1 MFISAQSR
9 NSVKSSTQKDKA
21 PLQAQPGIHFLLNG
35 VADTHIL
42 LDLNWR
48 YLYVNKA
55 AKRAIGRPRADIL
68 GHTLWELY
76 PDIVGSELERQ
87 YNRAMT
93 ERVPVV
99 FEFHYGTLDTWWEN
113 RFYPVPEGLSVFA
126 FNITE
131 RKRAEE
137 RLRRSEE
144 CFQQLAE
151 CIPEVLW
158 MIDPDTYQLLYVS
171 PAYQKIWGWPCEGL
185 YKRPTSWMEAIHP
198 DDRARVEQSRTQQ
211 VLGRYDEE
219 FRIIRPD
226 GSLRW
231 VRDRAFPV
239 YDTLGKICRITGMAE
254 DVTERKFAGETLKA
268 NHEQL
273 RALSARLQAAREEE
287 GTRIARELHDELGG
301 ALTCLKWDLE
311 GFDRVISELTDLSQ
325 LAVLH
330 SKIRTMLSLTDTTIT
345 TITKIS
351 SELRPTVLDDL
362 GLVAAIAWH
371 TKQFQTRS
379 GINCDFECSSDV
391 NLIREQS
398 TTIFRILQEALT
410 NILRHAQATSV
421 NISMKERAG
430 EFVLTVS
437 DNGRG
442 ITEHE
447 KSRSQSLGLLGMRE
461 RAYLI
466 GAHISFTGVEGCGTQ
481 VMLRVPIA

>member
-9 NSVKSSTQKDKA
+9 NSVKSSMQKDKA
-21 PLQAQPGIHFLLNG
+21 PLQAQPGIDSLLNG

-99 FEFHYGTLDTWWEN
+99 FDFHYVTLDTWWEN

-126 FNITE
+126 SNITAQ
-131 RKRAEE
+131 KRAEE
-137 RLRRSEE
+137 RSRQTEE
-144 CFQQLAE
+144 RFQQLADN
-151 CIPEVLW
+151 IPEVFW
-158 MIDPDTYQLLYVS
+158 MTDPNRHQFLYVS
-171 PAYQKIWGWPCEGL
+171 PAYQKIWGQPNESL
-185 YKRPTSWMEAIHP
+185 YKRPTAWVEAIHP
-198 DDRARVEQSRTQQ
+198 DDRVRVEKSLGTQT
-211 VLGRYDEE
+211 LGKYDEE

-231 VRDRAFPV
+231 VRDRAFAVNDTSGKV
-239 YDTLGKICRITGMAE
+239 YRITGIAE
-254 DVTERKFAGETLKA
+254 DITQRKFAGETLKA

-311 GFDRVISELTDLSQ
+311 GFDRAISELTDLSQ

-330 SKIRTMLSLTDTTIT
+330 SKIRAMLSLTDTTIT
-345 TITKIS
+345 TITNIS

-371 TKQFQTRS
+371 TRQFQTRS

-391 NLIREQS
+391 DFIREQS
-398 TTIFRILQEALT
+398 TAIFRIFQEALT

-442 ITEHE
+442 ITERE
-447 KSRSQSLGLLGMRE
+447 KSRSESLGLLGMRE
-461 RAYLI
+461 RAHLI
-466 GAHISFTGVEGCGTQ
+466 GAQISFTGVEGCGTQ